1 MPSLTVENYCKA
13 IFQLSTRSG
22 GQWVTTGRLAEA
34 LDLTPG
40 TVTSMLK
47 TLSESDLA
55 EYRPYEGVRLNRSG
69 RALALRMLRR
79 HRLIELF
86 LVRTLGLTW
95 DEVHEEAEHMEHA
108 VSDALVDRIDD
119 FLGHPEADPHGD
131 PIPQADGTMRGGDR
145 TRIPLTECRRGQAV
159 RLVQVLQQGP
169 EFLRYLSEAG
179 LEIGGVGRLEAN
191 DPQAGVVQLHIGGKN
206 VPIGWPA
213 AEQLLVEFCN
223 GDAAKPPS

>member
-13 IFQLSTRSG
+13 IFQLSTRTG
-22 GQWVTTGRLAEA
+22 TAWVTTGRLAEA
-34 LDLTPG
+34 LSLTPG

-69 RALALRMLRR
+69 RSLALRMLRR

-108 VSDALVDRIDD
+108 VSDSLVDRMDAY
-119 FLGHPEADPHGD
+119 LGHPEADPHGD

-145 TRIPLTECRRGQAV
+145 DRVPLTACHGGQTVKIA
-159 RLVQVLQQGP
+159 QVLQQGP
-169 EFLRYLSEAG
+169 EFLRYLTDAG
-179 LEIGGVGRLEAN
+179 LEIGGMGRVDSN
-191 DPQAGVVQLHIGGKN
+191 DPQAGVVQLRLGDRSI
-206 VPIGWPA
+206 PIGRSA
-213 AEQLLVEFCN
+213 AEQLLVEVC
-223 GDAAKPPS
+223 DPVS

>member
-13 IFQLSTRSG
+13 IYQLSTRAETP
-22 GQWVTTGRLAEA
+22 WVTTGRLAEA
-34 LDLTPG
+34 LTLTPG

-95 DEVHEEAEHMEHA
+95 DEVHDEAEHMEHA
-108 VSDALVDRIDD
+108 VSDSLVDRIDE

-131 PIPQADGTMRGGDR
+131 PIPQADGTMRGLDR
-145 TRIPLTECRRGQAV
+145 TRIPLTECEGGQEV
-159 RLVQVLQQGP
+159 RFAQVLQQGP
-169 EFLRYLSEAG
+169 EFLRYLSDAG
-179 LEIGGVGRLEAN
+179 LEIGGMGRVDSN
-191 DPQAGVVQLHIGGKN
+191 DPQAGVIQLLLHGRK
-206 VPIGWPA
+206 VPIGRPA
-213 AEQLLVEFCN
+213 AEQLLVEVCESST
-223 GDAAKPPS
+223 AE

>member
-22 GQWVTTGRLAEA
+22 SQWVTTGRLAEA
-34 LDLTPG
+34 LSLTPG

-69 RALALRMLRR
+69 RSLALRMLRR

-108 VSDALVDRIDD
+108 VSDSLIDRIDD

-131 PIPQADGTMRGGDR
+131 PIPQSDGTMRGGDR
-145 TRIPLTECRRGQAV
+145 TRIPLTQCRTGQAV
-159 RLVQVLQQGP
+159 KIVQVLQQGP
-169 EFLRYLSEAG
+169 EFLRYLTEAG
-179 LEIGGVGRLEAN
+179 LEIGGVVRLDSN
-191 DPQAGVVQLHIGGKN
+191 DSQAGVVQLRVGERNI
-206 VPIGWPA
+206 PIGRPA
-213 AEQLLVEFCN
+213 AEQLLVETCEP
-223 GDAAKPPS
+223 D